1 MFFFTFKETAGA
13 FSTDSHQCGG
23 GQHLSAWAP
32 GGHVVGARSV
42 EEPAPASMDA
52 NAVGVRNVE
61 ERAFAQLPVWA
72 DM

>member
-1 MFFFTFKETAGA
+1 M
-13 FSTDSHQCGG
+13 
-23 GQHLSAWAP
+23 SAWAP